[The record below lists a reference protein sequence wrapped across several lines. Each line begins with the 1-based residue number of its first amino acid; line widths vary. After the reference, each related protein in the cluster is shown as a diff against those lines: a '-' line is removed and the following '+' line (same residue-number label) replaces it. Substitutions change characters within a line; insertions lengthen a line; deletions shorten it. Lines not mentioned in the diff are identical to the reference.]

1 MRSFLLCSKE
11 ESMGGRIEF
20 RWREKRQGFASRCVK
35 FEDKDCKVGKE
46 GEHSGENVT

>member
-1 MRSFLLCSKE
+1 MRSFFAVQKRGKY
-11 ESMGGRIEF
+11 GGIEL
-20 RWREKRQGFASRCVK
+20 RWREKRQGFASRGVK